1 MKLKSLYL
9 PVIAITIAGLVF
21 ACKKS
26 NNVDNSNTSD
36 ADLQTQSEDQTRVS
50 NETDDVTNDVNTMM
64 VAQTSVTGSGFT
76 PVVRNGVQTTGGYAV
91 TSLICDASVMVDT
104 TVNPRTLTITYNG
117 SNCGLTRTRTG
128 VVVISMASGVRW
140 SDKGATITVSI
151 QNLKITSISNG
162 KSITLNGTHVYTN
175 VSGGSLINLANLTS
189 IIHTVTSDDMTVSFD
204 DGTKRSWHVARQRMY
219 TYSNGIVVTES
230 GTHTDGATT
239 GITEWGSNRFG
250 NSFETVISTP
260 VVVKQS
266 CSFRITSGEVKIIRP
281 AVTLDLTL
289 GLDGNGAPVT
299 GECPLILY
307 FKLVY
312 TGAAGKSVTIIFP
325 Y

>member
-26 NNVDNSNTSD
+26 NNVDNSYTSD
-36 ADLQTQSEDQTRVS
+36 ADLQTQSDDQTRVS
-50 NETDDVTNDVNTMM
+50 SETDDVTNDVNTMLA
-64 VAQTSVTGSGFT
+64 AQTSVTGSSIA
-76 PVVRNGVQTTGGYAV
+76 PGVQTTGAYAV

-104 TVNPRTLTITYNG
+104 TVNPRTITITYNG
-117 SNCGLTRTRTG
+117 GSCGLTRTRTG
-128 VVVISMASGVRW
+128 VVVISMKPGVRW
-140 SDKGATITVSI
+140 SDKGATITVSL
-151 QNLKITSISNG
+151 QNLKITRISDG
-162 KSITLNGTHVYTN
+162 KTITLNGTHLYTN

-204 DGTKRSWHVARQRMY
+204 DGAKRSWHVARQRMY

-230 GTHTDGATT
+230 GTHTDGATD

-250 NSFETVISTP
+250 NAFETVISTP

-266 CSFRITSGEVKIIRP
+266 CSFRITAGEVKIIRP

-312 TGAAGKSVTIIFP
+312 TGAGGKSVTLSLP